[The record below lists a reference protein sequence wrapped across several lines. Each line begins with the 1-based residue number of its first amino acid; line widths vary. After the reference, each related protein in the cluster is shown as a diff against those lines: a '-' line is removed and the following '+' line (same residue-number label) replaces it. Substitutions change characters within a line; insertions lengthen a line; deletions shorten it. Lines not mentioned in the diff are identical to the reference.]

1 MNLSIAFN
9 VGCWGVDFNHNQ
21 ILMQKATINASICNQ
36 RDEERWKEIGG
47 KKTLIDRVKRELG
60 I

>member
-1 MNLSIAFN
+1 MSFFSPSL
-9 VGCWGVDFNHNQ
+9 VPCQ

-47 KKTLIDRVKRELG
+47 KKTLIDRVKREIG